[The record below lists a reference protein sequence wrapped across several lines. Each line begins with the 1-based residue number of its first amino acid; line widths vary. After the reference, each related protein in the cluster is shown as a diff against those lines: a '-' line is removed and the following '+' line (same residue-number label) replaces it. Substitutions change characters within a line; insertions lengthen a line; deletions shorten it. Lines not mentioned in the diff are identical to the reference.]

1 MEKVVFDMNP
11 LDDLSK
17 QVTNSPQRMISGTGE
32 LVGLN
37 NFWIENAQQS
47 ANARDVVDA
56 LRDAEILL
64 AALDNPDM
72 RQYVFDDLSTSFWLQ
87 RYLRFAINSGSHGR
101 EAAVLI
107 VQQQTERWE
116 KALQDA
122 R

>member
-1 MEKVVFDMNP
+1 MSPIE
-11 LDDLSK
+11 DLRKRLNDSL
-17 QVTNSPQRMISGTGE
+17 QRMTGDTGE
-32 LVGLN
+32 LIGLS
-37 NFWIENAQQS
+37 NFWIENAKRS
-47 ANARDVVDA
+47 ANDRDVVDA

-72 RQYVFDDLSTSFWLQ
+72 RQHVFDDLSTSFWLQ

-116 KALQDA
+116 KALRDA